1 MGCIKKEGSWAF
13 VKSLFSE
20 EYQSNVMGFPVIR
33 QYFEAMLEEAMS
45 ETVNMRVTVLG
56 ADIRLEPMSEEEA
69 RILRNL
75 VYSAELTEN
84 YDTTIY
90 NIIMEETEAY
100 FAGQKTAEE
109 VAEIIQTRVQIYVDE
124 KR

>member
-1 MGCIKKEGSWAF
+1 
-13 VKSLFSE
+13 
-20 EYQSNVMGFPVIR
+20 MGFPVIR